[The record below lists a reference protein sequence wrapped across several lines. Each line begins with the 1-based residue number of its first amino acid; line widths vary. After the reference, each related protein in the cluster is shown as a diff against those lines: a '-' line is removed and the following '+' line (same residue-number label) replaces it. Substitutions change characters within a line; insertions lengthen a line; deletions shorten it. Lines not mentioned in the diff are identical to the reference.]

1 MWRELSVVAD
11 EDDSAGAVQ
20 AGAQADELD
29 DVAGLVV
36 DDGVEAQTGADGGG
50 TNGAEGSGVVAE
62 AVDGVQRRR
71 SGALKDY

>member
-1 MWRELSVVAD
+1 MASTIVPH
-11 EDDSAGAVQ
+11 G
-20 AGAQADELD
+20 
-29 DVAGLVV
+29 V

-71 SGALKDY
+71 SGASEDAHAA